1 MKYESILFKMTILL
15 KAIYKFNEIPMKLP
29 MTFFVELEQK
39 FLNLYGNT
47 KDPEY

>member
-1 MKYESILFKMTILL
+1 MKYESILFKMTTLL

-29 MTFFVELEQK
+29 RTFFVELEQK